1 MAIKRSVV
9 QIEVQDEK
17 WKEYMASFAKYETL
31 LKGMPA
37 AWKKM
42 AESGQGH
49 LQTMQKMATSLQ
61 ANADAFRKVA
71 ANQTDMT
78 ERSRQMAASWKDIVK
93 STKDSAV
100 NTYNQVT
107 SLLRATGIITA
118 VTGLAT
124 GGALF
129 GLDRLAAAASNDRRT
144 ALGLGVPTGKSAAF
158 AVGFGRAIDTQGFL
172 QGVATA
178 RGSMTSNAAIA
189 MRIISAR
196 TGGGLDPRAKGD
208 TGDISDELLERI
220 RKIALDAKQ
229 SGEYGLAVQTNRLGE
244 FGINDRDLQR
254 IGAYSPKEWAEFK
267 ANETN
272 AKGKLGMGD
281 PTQKKWEDFYVQ
293 LGFAADK
300 LKTGLINGLEKLTG
314 PLANLTDKLSDFVL
328 QFVSSSGFKMV
339 IEDFAKGLDWAAK
352 YVSSDDFKHDL
363 EGFGNSM
370 KGLYQGLQEFV
381 AFFSSPIWQAF
392 KIANNIAS
400 APGKMAGVT
409 VQAGKNVYDWVTGG
423 GKTAAGGAY
432 VGAGQPGAAGLDAFF
447 GGTPGKSGGVGLSM
461 PGQSVSTRYASDS
474 GASSDAKQ
482 WRQKIAGIETPGGN
496 YQTVNQTSGAMGR
509 YQVMPANLP
518 SWSQQALGHSITR
531 EEFLANPQFQDKI
544 FDTIFGGYVKKY
556 GSVELAARAWYAGE
570 SGMWN
575 TNANDKAT
583 GGSGISV
590 GDYGRRAAGGGATGA
605 PASLGAQGGG
615 ADARG
620 VKVVLQNNTG
630 GATIPIVS
638 QMGIVPGG

>member
-17 WKEYMASFAKYETL
+17 WKAYMASFAKYETL

-49 LQTMQKMATSLQ
+49 LQTMQKMTTSLQ

-71 ANQTDMT
+71 VNQTDMT

-172 QGVATA
+172 HGVARA

-189 MRIISAR
+189 MRIM
-196 TGGGLDPRAKGD
+196 GMDPRAKGD
-208 TGDISDELLERI
+208 TGEVSDALLERI
-220 RKIALDAKQ
+220 RAIALKAKET
-229 SGEYGLAVQTNRLGE
+229 GEYGLAVQTNRTEE
-244 FGINDRDLQR
+244 FGVGTEDLR
-254 IGAYSPKEWAEFK
+254 RVGEYSPEEWQEFIANKNK
-267 ANETN
+267 A
-272 AKGKLGMGD
+272 KQQLGIGD

-300 LKTGLINGLEKLTG
+300 LKTGLINGLEKLTV

-400 APGKMAGVT
+400 APAKMAGVT
-409 VQAGKNVYDWVTGG
+409 VQAGKNVYDWATGG

-461 PGQSVSTRYASDS
+461 PGATGSSISTRYATESPAS
-474 GASSDAKQ
+474 GDAKQ
-482 WRQKIAGIETPGGN
+482 WRAAISGIESGGN
-496 YQTVNQTSGAMGR
+496 YGAVNPTSGAMGR

-531 EEFLANPQFQDKI
+531 DEFLANPQFQDKI
-544 FDTIFGGYVKKY
+544 FDTIFGGYVKRY

-570 SGMWN
+570 GGMWN
-575 TNANDKAT
+575 TSANDKAT